1 VLLGL
6 GAAQF
11 AELAGRALTPRP
23 PAVVSIAHLHSPTVS
38 VREQVAILR
47 DRLRR
52 SGAATFRSLTAD
64 CTATVEIVARFL
76 ALLDLF
82 RDGCIAF
89 EQVTAL
95 GDLLVRWTLQDD
107 VEGGVDGAAGGQ
119 GTAAQLVDTSV
130 AIELDPTPSTVD
142 D

>member
-1 VLLGL
+1 
-6 GAAQF
+6 
-11 AELAGRALTPRP
+11 
-23 PAVVSIAHLHSPTVS
+23 
-38 VREQVAILR
+38 VAILR

-52 SGAATFRSLTAD
+52 SGTATFRSLTAD
-64 CTATVEIVARFL
+64 CTATVEVVARFL

-107 VEGGVDGAAGGQ
+107 VDDFGDSDGRPPDIAGELEDAPGPAA
-119 GTAAQLVDTSV
+119 
-130 AIELDPTPSTVD
+130 LDPTPSSVD

>member
-1 VLLGL
+1 
-6 GAAQF
+6 
-11 AELAGRALTPRP
+11 
-23 PAVVSIAHLHSPTVS
+23 
-38 VREQVAILR
+38 VAILR

-76 ALLDLF
+76 ALLDLY

-107 VEGGVDGAAGGQ
+107 ADEATGSLRGGGEPDDAAP
-119 GTAAQLVDTSV
+119 AAL
-130 AIELDPTPSTVD
+130 EPTPSTTD